1 MSTQTVNWILIIGI
15 ILFII
20 ELTFF
25 NGGLIISGV
34 IFGVLAFAGWKN
46 YEENW
51 GKVLFW
57 IGLIGLVITFLNTIA
72 VRFLVVVCIILFL
85 IDYSKNRKL
94 SFFKP
99 ERSSDSIIIQDEPIV
114 RINPLFKQILYGDQY
129 TEQTAYEWS
138 DINIQGLI
146 GDKVIDLSNTVLP
159 DDTAVISIRHGV
171 GNIVIYVPYD
181 VEFSIQHSAAFGR
194 AYILHKEHLDLLNQ
208 NVHYETGA
216 YGNAISRVK
225 IVTSLIS
232 GNIEVKRI

>member
-1 MSTQTVNWILIIGI
+1 MDWSDWFSYY
-15 ILFII
+15 LFKYYRSPFSSCC
-20 ELTFF
+20 LYHF
-25 NGGLIISGV
+25 IS
-34 IFGVLAFAGWKN
+34 N
-46 YEENW
+46 R
-51 GKVLFW
+51 LFQ
-57 IGLIGLVITFLNTIA
+57 
-72 VRFLVVVCIILFL
+72 
-85 IDYSKNRKL
+85 NRNL
-94 SFFKP
+94 SFKP

-216 YGNAISRVK
+216 YGNAIS
-225 IVTSLIS
+225 
-232 GNIEVKRI
+232 G